1 KVGMLGA
8 YLGFSASRSGMG
20 QQLERSTHGEAP
32 IDASIRLIQ
41 VGVSGLK
48 IGTCVGE
55 RYLVQYANIF
65 LRRRKKS

>member
-1 KVGMLGA
+1 
-8 YLGFSASRSGMG
+8 MG

-48 IGTCVGE
+48 IGWRFPNFFGV
-55 RYLVQYANIF
+55 
-65 LRRRKKS
+65 KSVAPL